1 MAKVL
6 LSGNEAI
13 ARGAYEAG
21 VKVASAY
28 PGTPSTEIFENLP
41 LYKDAPKVTLFTAAS
56 ITGMP
61 TLAADYRSF
70 RLYATG
76 NTVRFGSH
84 KGTTILFR

>member
-1 MAKVL
+1 MTD
-6 LSGNEAI
+6 
-13 ARGAYEAG
+13 
-21 VKVASAY
+21 
-28 PGTPSTEIFENLP
+28 PENLP